1 MIGLIIKD
9 VLNLKKSLMA
19 SLLMLLFFSIAA
31 YQSKD
36 PSFLIGVFVIII
48 SMQAISAIAYD
59 DLAKW
64 DVYALTMPVSRR
76 ELVTSKYILA
86 VLLSIT
92 ALIVSGTIS
101 YFFIFPLSDLS
112 IREFLVTSYLIFAIA
127 MLLISVILPLIY
139 KLGVERSRLLLVAVI
154 LIPTSIGVFLNKMGI
169 ALPDEN
175 QLLMLAKISPI
186 IIIGILLISILI
198 STKIYRNKDI

>member
-1 MIGLIIKD
+1 MTGLIIKD
-9 VLNLKKSLMA
+9 ILNLKKSLMA
-19 SLLMLLFFSIAA
+19 SLLMLLLFSIAA

-48 SMQAISAIAYD
+48 AMQAVSAIAYD

-64 DVYALTMPVSRR
+64 DVYALTMPVSRK

-86 VLLSIT
+86 ALLSII
-92 ALIVSGTIS
+92 ALIVSATIS
-101 YFFIFPLSDLS
+101 YFFIFPLSNLS
-112 IREFLVTSYLIFAIA
+112 TREFLITSYLVFAIA
-127 MLLISVILPLIY
+127 MLLISVALPLIY
-139 KLGVERSRLLLVAVI
+139 KFGVERSRLLLVAVI

-169 ALPDEN
+169 VLPDEK

-186 IIIGILLISILI
+186 MIIGILFISIFI
-198 STKIYRNKDI
+198 STRIYKNKDM

>member
-9 VLNLKKSLMA
+9 ILNLKKSLVA
-19 SLLMLLFFSIAA
+19 GLLMLLLFSVAA
-31 YQSKD
+31 YQSED
-36 PSFLIGVFVIII
+36 PTFLIGVFVIII

-64 DVYALTMPVSRR
+64 DVYALTMPISKGK
-76 ELVTSKYILA
+76 LVTSKYILA
-86 VLLSIT
+86 ILLSTI
-92 ALIVSGTIS
+92 ALIVSTIIS
-101 YFFIFPLSDLS
+101 YFLILPVSNLS
-112 IREFLVTSYLIFAIA
+112 ITEFLLSSYLVFAIA
-127 MLLISVILPLIY
+127 ILLISVILPLIY

-154 LIPTSIGVFLNKMGI
+154 LIPASIGVLLNKMDI

-175 QLLMLAKISPI
+175 QFWMLVKISPI

-198 STKIYRNKDI
+198 STRIYRNKDM